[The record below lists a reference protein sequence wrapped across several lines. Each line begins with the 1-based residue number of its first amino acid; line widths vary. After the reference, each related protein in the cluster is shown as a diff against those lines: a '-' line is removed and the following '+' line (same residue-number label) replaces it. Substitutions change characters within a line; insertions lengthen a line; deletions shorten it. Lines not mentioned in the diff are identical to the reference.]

1 LERRVVIALGSI
13 LSAPFTLVGG
23 LLGGL
28 ASSVGGSVITEIAK
42 AIMQSLNQAIATVG
56 TLWVQI
62 GTPNLTT
69 TDGGSTPSDPVAYIQ
84 GHLWWYMT
92 ALAVCGVLVGC
103 GRMAWEQRADAGRD
117 VLKSVAV
124 FVAVSGAGVSVIAL
138 AVSASDQFSTWIISQ
153 SVHGAFGVQLTAL
166 LGLTAASGGFGA
178 ILVIILGLL
187 ALLASLLQI
196 LLMVVR
202 GGMLVI
208 LTGILPTT
216 AAFTGTQAG
225 RQWFRKSIG
234 WLIAFILYKPA
245 AAIVYATAFRLASS
259 NVFGSGG
266 LLNVITGLSLMLLA
280 LLALPALMRFVT
292 PMVGAAAAG
301 GAGTMLAA
309 ASGAAAVAMPS
320 GALRS
325 VAARLGGGSTEGG
338 SDGGSGPQ
346 GSTGAPGGGGGIPGG
361 GGTGT
366 GGGGDGGGSL
376 AGAVALT
383 GSGAA
388 SGPAAAAVTGAG
400 LRAAGGGASGA
411 AGGREQVTGV
421 GGPGSSGPSG
431 AGAGGGGY
439 ASGGVAAAIADA
451 GSRGASGAVEPGA
464 GRRPDGS
471 EGVL

>member
-1 LERRVVIALGSI
+1 MIGLGSI
-13 LSAPFTLVGG
+13 LSAPFTLLGG

-28 ASSVGGSVITEIAK
+28 VGSVGGSVITAIAK

-62 GTPNLTT
+62 GTPNLTST
-69 TDGGSTPSDPVAYIQ
+69 NGGSSPSDSVAFIQ

-117 VLKSVAV
+117 VVRSLVV
-124 FVAVSGAGVSVIAL
+124 YVAVSGAGVSVIAL

-153 SVHGAFGVQLTAL
+153 SVHGAFGVQLIGL
-166 LGLTAASGGFGA
+166 LGLSAASSGFGA

-196 LLMVVR
+196 LLMVIR

-208 LTGILPTT
+208 LCGILPTA

-266 LLNVITGLSLMLLA
+266 LLNVITGLALMLLA

-309 ASGAAAVAMPS
+309 AGGAAAIAMPS

-325 VAARLGGGSTEGG
+325 VGAHMPGHGGGGG
-338 SDGGSGPQ
+338 GGSGPGPK
-346 GSTGAPGGGGGIPGG
+346 GSEGAPSGSGGKPGG
-361 GGTGT
+361 
-366 GGGGDGGGSL
+366 
-376 AGAVALT
+376 
-383 GSGAA
+383 
-388 SGPAAAAVTGAG
+388 
-400 LRAAGGGASGA
+400 
-411 AGGREQVTGV
+411 
-421 GGPGSSGPSG
+421 
-431 AGAGGGGY
+431 
-439 ASGGVAAAIADA
+439 GGVAAAITAARAA
-451 GSRGASGAVEPGA
+451 GQATHAAVEPDA
-464 GRRPDGS
+464 PSSHGS
-471 EGVL
+471 EGEPK